1 MIMLPGSGVVSPT
14 THYRMHMTYL
24 GQAIKVR
31 DTVFLCTLSGS
42 LAFSPQNSVIANL
55 PGQSNQGEGHCFAVH
70 IVAALLPALGARRIT
85 TCV

>member
-31 DTVFLCTLSGS
+31 DTVVLLRSF
-42 LAFSPQNSVIANL
+42 
-55 PGQSNQGEGHCFAVH
+55 HC
-70 IVAALLPALGARRIT
+70 
-85 TCV
+85 